1 MGGGEEEKERRSS
14 LPHRGRLLELPGA
27 IMPGKWEALVL
38 NDGNDDDDEEEELHS
53 LRLSLRH
60 SSVSASSLE
69 TYYTG
74 EQSTPEGL
82 AISLINP
89 SINRIDGFIKQGVFT
104 DDEIDFY
111 VEGEEKMTND
121 SFLSCLSLAT
131 FDGFLSASEVSFMLH
146 ISCECD
152 FDSCQNSSD
161 ISFQHSRPMIQKKHP
176 RRFLHVVPKMVD
188 GPINTNCTNLLAVKM
203 MTPRCYYF
211 HAK

>member
-38 NDGNDDDDEEEELHS
+38 NDGNGEEEELHS

-89 SINRIDGFIKQGVFT
+89 SINRIDGFIKQG
-104 DDEIDFY
+104 
-111 VEGEEKMTND
+111 K
-121 SFLSCLSLAT
+121 
-131 FDGFLSASEVSFMLH
+131 
-146 ISCECD
+146 
-152 FDSCQNSSD
+152 
-161 ISFQHSRPMIQKKHP
+161 
-176 RRFLHVVPKMVD
+176 
-188 GPINTNCTNLLAVKM
+188 
-203 MTPRCYYF
+203 
-211 HAK
+211 

>member
-38 NDGNDDDDEEEELHS
+38 NDGNDDEEELHS

-89 SINRIDGFIKQGVFT
+89 SINRIDGFIKQG
-104 DDEIDFY
+104 
-111 VEGEEKMTND
+111 K
-121 SFLSCLSLAT
+121 
-131 FDGFLSASEVSFMLH
+131 
-146 ISCECD
+146 
-152 FDSCQNSSD
+152 
-161 ISFQHSRPMIQKKHP
+161 
-176 RRFLHVVPKMVD
+176 
-188 GPINTNCTNLLAVKM
+188 
-203 MTPRCYYF
+203 
-211 HAK
+211 